1 MLLLC
6 RLGAYREAYGNDES
20 SALNLSVHGRTMNSG
35 ILEGALFRRK
45 VEMAVINFG
54 SINIDHVYHV
64 EHFVRPGETLA
75 STKYSQLLGGKGA
88 NQSIALACAGAD
100 VKHVGA
106 IHQSDAAFKQTLIRH
121 GVDCQYMACGETP
134 SGHAIIQVTPS
145 GENAIVLF
153 GGANQTITDAT
164 VRKALSDTTSAD
176 WVLTQ
181 NETSSIADILSQA
194 KEKGLKVAFN
204 PAPMSESVKS
214 LPLECVD
221 LLIVNETEAAAITG
235 KDEFEDIIS
244 WFKENWKHGEVILTM
259 GKDGVMM
266 LRMSGDIIKV
276 DAFTV
281 DAVDT
286 TAAGDCFIGY
296 FLSAYSNHT
305 DAKQALVR
313 GCAASA
319 IAVTREGAAQ
329 SIPQQKEVDRFLAK
343 HAR

>member
-1 MLLLC
+1 
-6 RLGAYREAYGNDES
+6 
-20 SALNLSVHGRTMNSG
+20 
-35 ILEGALFRRK
+35 
-45 VEMAVINFG
+45 MAIINFG
-54 SINIDHVYHV
+54 SINIDHVYQV
-64 EHFVRPGETLA
+64 DHFVKPGETLA
-75 STKYSQLLGGKGA
+75 STQYKQLLGGKGA
-88 NQSIALACAGAD
+88 NQSIALAQAGAD

-106 IHQSDAAFKQTLIRH
+106 IHESDATFKQTLIRN
-121 GVDCQYMACGETP
+121 GVDCQFVKCSETA

-153 GGANQTITDAT
+153 GGANQTITEET
-164 VRKALSDTTSAD
+164 VRRSLSDTTSAD

-181 NETSSIADILSQA
+181 NETSSIADILKQG
-194 KEKGLKVAFN
+194 KEKQLKVAFN

-235 KDEFEDIIS
+235 QEDTDTIVS
-244 WFKENWKHGEVILTM
+244 WFKENWNHGEVILTL
-259 GKDGVMM
+259 GKEGVMM
-266 LRMSGDIIKV
+266 IRKNGDVITV
-276 DAFTV
+276 PAFTV
-281 DAVDT
+281 EAVDT

-296 FLSAYSNHT
+296 FLSAYCHHT
-305 DAKQALVR
+305 DAKQALIR

-329 SIPQQKEVDRFLAK
+329 SIPSQKEVDRFLAK